1 MATPSS
7 EGRAARGSRQAVS
20 ELASSGRVTTASAL
34 QAPVDA
40 PVEPPP
46 SQGKVRPIHVERL
59 GTIRAAIWANDGG
72 QSGVFYAV
80 TVSRIYKDGQN
91 QWQSSDRFG
100 RDDLLVLAKVLDRAH
115 SWICDT
121 MQAPAP
127 PV

>member
-1 MATPSS
+1 MPAQSRDRRTELAP
-7 EGRAARGSRQAVS
+7 RQAPAPSHEAEPS
-20 ELASSGRVTTASAL
+20 EPAEA
-34 QAPVDA
+34 QA
-40 PVEPPP
+40 
-46 SQGKVRPIHVERL
+46 KVRPIHVERI

-121 MQAPAP
+121 LQTPAGP
-127 PV
+127 T

>member
-1 MATPSS
+1 MPAQS
-7 EGRAARGSRQAVS
+7 RGSR
-20 ELASSGRVTTASAL
+20 ELAPR
-34 QAPVDA
+34 QAPA
-40 PVEPPP
+40 PSASQTQEAEPGEPPEAP
-46 SQGKVRPIHVERL
+46 TKVRPIHVERI

-121 MQAPAP
+121 LQTPAGP
-127 PV
+127 T